1 MADSTNGGPAL
12 AVAPTPGLGLSKR
25 RYKDLTWRLDM
36 ELARRNVTVITEP
49 KFMLRLDVLNSCS
62 GTAADGGPLVERFH
76 LQSDFANLKRLQG
89 ELQRAL
95 TELSAPHA
103 QRLVRYI
110 K

>member
-1 MADSTNGGPAL
+1 MADRGAEAKASTS
-12 AVAPTPGLGLSKR
+12 GLPHR

-36 ELARRNVTVITEP
+36 ELARRNVSVMTEP
-49 KFMLRLDVLNSCS
+49 KFMLRLDVMTP
-62 GTAADGGPLVERFH
+62 GTGESPPKLERHH

-89 ELQRAL
+89 ELQRAVA
-95 TELSAPHA
+95 ELSAPHA